1 MGFLLY
7 FTRKYVASAF
17 RAGNVSRLSAQCAN
31 RGLAVAASDSAI
43 DTENAGV
50 SGENVLDP
58 LIVCGP
64 SGVGKGTIIERFM
77 ANEIGSNNFGFTTSH
92 TTRSPREG
100 EVDGIHYNF
109 VEYDDMKRLIEMGK
123 FLEHAEVHGNFYG
136 TSWDSL
142 WKVQNEGRRCLLDI
156 DVQGVK
162 RAKSLE
168 HTNNELNTGDMASSR
183 QFKPK
188 YVFIAPP
195 SMELLEQ
202 RLIGR
207 GTEDAESLKRRTQ
220 NAREEVEYGMQ
231 EGMFDHVLVNDD
243 LDVAVKEFER
253 LVKDL
258 YGLWR

>member
-1 MGFLLY
+1 
-7 FTRKYVASAF
+7 
-17 RAGNVSRLSAQCAN
+17 
-31 RGLAVAASDSAI
+31 
-43 DTENAGV
+43 
-50 SGENVLDP
+50 
-58 LIVCGP
+58 
-64 SGVGKGTIIERFM
+64 M

-123 FLEHAEVHGNFYG
+123 FLEHAEVHGNCECYLRYDLVASTGAHILLLLDCSSVYG